1 LKTDNL
7 AFKEAE
13 AKKVFDRL
21 SKKLI
26 GLVAVSVLG
35 TAAWAQAPKAPAVKD
50 QGEYDIAQKASKE
63 TDPQKK
69 LDLLKEWEQKY
80 PDSDFKGQRQMTI
93 ASAESQIAV
102 KALQP
107 GATPADV
114 AAAQKAAQDLIDNLD
129 KYLAAENKPP
139 NVSDDQWK
147 QAKSTIEVQAHSV
160 LASVAASK
168 KDDATAEAEYKKVL
182 TIDPNSASTAY
193 SLGTLI
199 YRTKNVQRFPEA
211 FFWIAR
217 SIEISGQEAL
227 TPQGKAAADKF
238 LTDAYKGYHGD
249 AAGLDDV
256 KKTASSA
263 TSMPAGFT
271 IQSQVDIANGK
282 AAADADF
289 AKSHPDIALWQQ
301 IRDALK
307 AEGGDTYFTQIKD
320 AEIPPAGQAF
330 MMFSAKVVSQP
341 SPKELLVNVDSA
353 MGDATLKFENPLK
366 GTVDPGTALKFKGVV
381 DAFTKEPYMLSLN
394 VEKEDI
400 DGLPASVF
408 STAPSTRKKRPA
420 AKK

>member
-1 LKTDNL
+1 
-7 AFKEAE
+7 
-13 AKKVFDRL
+13 
-21 SKKLI
+21 
-26 GLVAVSVLG
+26 
-35 TAAWAQAPKAPAVKD
+35 
-50 QGEYDIAQKASKE
+50 
-63 TDPQKK
+63 
-69 LDLLKEWEQKY
+69 
-80 PDSDFKGQRQMTI
+80 MTI

-107 GATPADV
+107 GATPAAV

-129 KYLAAENKPP
+129 KYLAAENKPA

-147 QAKSTIEVQAHSV
+147 QAKTTIEVQAHSV

-182 TIDPNSASTAY
+182 VLDPNSASTAY

-238 LTDAYKGYHGD
+238 LTDAYTGYHGD
-249 AAGLDDV
+249 KGGLDDV
-256 KKTASSA
+256 KKTASTA

-289 AKSHPDIALWQQ
+289 AKAHPDIALWRQ

-307 AEGGDTYFTQIKD
+307 ADGGDAYFAQIKD
-320 AEIPPAGQAF
+320 AEIPPSGQAF
-330 MMFSAKVVSQP
+330 MMFAAKVVSQP
-341 SPKELLVNVDSA
+341 SPKELLVSVDSP

-366 GTVDPGTALKFKGVV
+366 GTRSIREL
-381 DAFTKEPYMLSLN
+381 L
-394 VEKEDI
+394 
-400 DGLPASVF
+400 
-408 STAPSTRKKRPA
+408 
-420 AKK
+420 

>member
-1 LKTDNL
+1 
-7 AFKEAE
+7 
-13 AKKVFDRL
+13 VFDRL
-21 SKKLI
+21 SKKIVGLI
-26 GLVAVSVLG
+26 AVSVLG
-35 TAAWAQAPKAPAVKD
+35 TLAWAQAPKAPAVKD

-63 TDPQKK
+63 ADPQKK

-114 AAAQKAAQDLIDNLD
+114 AAAVKAAQDLIDNLD

-147 QAKSTIEVQAHSV
+147 QAKTTIEVQAHSV
-160 LASVAASK
+160 LASVAAAK

-182 TIDPNSASTAY
+182 VLDPNSASTAY

-199 YRTKNVQRFPEA
+199 YRSKNLQRFPEA

-227 TPQGKAAADKF
+227 TADGKAKADKF
-238 LTDAYKGYHGD
+238 LTDAYTGYHGD
-249 AAGLDDV
+249 KSGLDDL
-256 KKTASSA
+256 KKTASTA
-263 TSMPAGFT
+263 TAMPSGLT
-271 IQSQVDIANGK
+271 IQSQVDIAKGK
-282 AAADADF
+282 DAAEADF
-289 AKSHPDIALWQQ
+289 AKAHPDIALWQQ
-301 IRDALK
+301 IRGALK
-307 AEGGDTYFTQIKD
+307 AEGGDTYFGQIKD
-320 AEIPPAGQAF
+320 AEIPPSGQPF
-330 MMFSAKVVSQP
+330 TMFTAKVVSQP
-341 SPKELLVNVDSA
+341 SPKELLVSVDSP

-366 GTVDPGTALKFKGVV
+366 GTVDPGTALMFKGVV
-381 DAFTKEPYMLSLN
+381 ESFTKEPYMLSLT

-408 STAPSTRKKRPA
+408 STAPSTRKRKAP